1 MKIAVVVHG
10 RFHGF
15 DLARELS
22 RRHEVTVFTNY
33 PGWAAARSGLRLSQ
47 VRSFW
52 PHGVV
57 SRVAWWLHQ
66 RSLPYPEAALHR
78 LFGRW
83 AAAQVTK
90 ERWDVVHCFSGVSE
104 EVLLALKGR
113 PITRMVVRGSAHIRA
128 QARLLEEE
136 EHRTGTRLD
145 RPSRWMISREER
157 EYALADR
164 IVVLSSFAR
173 NSFLAEGTTSAKLGV
188 LPLGASIEMFRP
200 SREVVE
206 ARCRRIL
213 SGEPL
218 RVLYV
223 GGLSLRKGLWDVASI
238 LRSVANEK
246 LRFRFVGPVTAE
258 AHDLIKELRS
268 VAEFFPKQP
277 QKELSQWYAWGDL
290 FMFPTIEDGFAVV
303 LAQAHASALPILTT
317 TNCCGPDLIRD
328 GETGWVLPIRSPD
341 AFVERLRWCD
351 AHRGDLADVARH
363 LYYHFRPRTWADV
376 AGDFESLCAKTVAAD
391 GR

>member
-1 MKIAVVVHG
+1 MKIAIIVHG

-33 PGWAAARSGLRLSQ
+33 PQWAAARFGLKASQ

-52 PHGVV
+52 PHGVLARIG
-57 SRVAWWLHQ
+57 SWLNQ
-66 RSLPYPEAALHR
+66 RSIPYPEAALHR

-83 AAAQVTK
+83 AATQVTK
-90 ERWDVVHCFSGVSE
+90 EQWDVVHCFSGVSE
-104 EVLLALKGR
+104 EVLIALRGR
-113 PITRMVVRGSAHIRA
+113 PTTRMIVRGSAHIRT
-128 QARLLEEE
+128 QAHLLEEE

-145 RPSRWMISREER
+145 RPSCWMISREER
-157 EYALADR
+157 EYELADR

-173 NSFLAEGTTSAKLGV
+173 DSFLAEGTACSKLGF
-188 LPLGASIEMFRP
+188 LPLGASSEMFRP
-200 SREVVE
+200 SQDVVE

-213 SGEPL
+213 SGGAL
-218 RVLYV
+218 RVVYV
-223 GGLSLRKGLWDVASI
+223 GGLSLRKGLWDMASV
-238 LRSVANEK
+238 LRTVGNK
-246 LRFRFVGPVTAE
+246 RFRFRFIGPMTAE
-258 AHDLIKELRS
+258 AHGLITELRPL
-268 VAEFFPKQP
+268 AEFFPKQP
-277 QKELSQWYAWGDL
+277 QKELPRWYAWGDL
-290 FMFPTIEDGFAVV
+290 FVFPTIEDGFAVV

-328 GETGWVLPIRSPD
+328 GKTGWVLPIRNPD

-351 AHRGDLADVARH
+351 AHRAQLAEMVRH
-363 LYYHFRPRTWADV
+363 LYSDFQPRTWTDV
-376 AGDFESLCAKTVAAD
+376 ADDFESLCTETMAIN

>member
-1 MKIAVVVHG
+1 
-10 RFHGF
+10 
-15 DLARELS
+15 
-22 RRHEVTVFTNY
+22 
-33 PGWAAARSGLRLSQ
+33 
-47 VRSFW
+47 
-52 PHGVV
+52 VV
-57 SRVAWWLHQ
+57 SRLAWWLRQ
-66 RSLPYPEAALHR
+66 KSFPYPEAALHR

-83 AAAQVTK
+83 AASQIAK
-90 ERWDVVHCFSGVSE
+90 EQWDVVHCFTGVSE

-113 PITRMVVRGSAHIRA
+113 PTNRMIVRGSAHIRT

-136 EHRTGTRLD
+136 EKRTRTRLD

-173 NSFLAEGTTSAKLGV
+173 DSFLAAGTSSSKLGF
-188 LPLGASIEMFRP
+188 LPLGASLEMFRP
-200 SREVVE
+200 SQEVVE

-218 RVLYV
+218 RVVYV
-223 GGLSLRKGLWDVASI
+223 GGLSLRKGLWDMASV
-238 LRSVANEK
+238 LRSVAKERF
-246 LRFRFVGPVTAE
+246 RFRFVGPVVSE
-258 AHDLIKELRS
+258 ARGLIRELRS

-290 FMFPTIEDGFAVV
+290 FVFPTIEDGFAVV
-303 LAQAHASALPILTT
+303 LAQAHASGLPILTT

-328 GETGWVLPIRSPD
+328 GETGWVLPIRNPD

-351 AHRGDLADVARH
+351 VHRAQLAEIARH
-363 LYYHFRPRTWADV
+363 LYHDFRPRTWADV
-376 AGDFESLCAKTVAAD
+376 AVDFESLCAETVGAD

>member
-15 DLARELS
+15 DLARELT
-22 RRHEVTVFTNY
+22 RRHDVTVFTNY
-33 PGWAAARSGLRLSQ
+33 PSWAAARFGLKPSQ

-66 RSLPYPEAALHR
+66 KSFPYPEAALHR
-78 LFGRW
+78 VFGRW
-83 AAAQVTK
+83 AASQVAK
-90 ERWDVVHCFSGVSE
+90 EQWDVVHCFSGVSE
-104 EVLLALKGR
+104 EILLALKGR
-113 PITRMVVRGSAHIRA
+113 PTTRMVVRGSAHIRT

-136 EHRTGTRLD
+136 EQRTGTRLD

-173 NSFLAEGTTSAKLGV
+173 DSFLAAGTTSSKLGF

-200 SREVVE
+200 SQEVVE
-206 ARCRRIL
+206 ARGRRIL

-223 GGLSLRKGLWDVASI
+223 GSLSLQKGLWDMASVI
-238 LRSVANEK
+238 SRLCKEK
-246 LRFRFVGPVTAE
+246 FRFRFIGPETVE
-258 AHDLIKELRS
+258 ARGLIKELRS
-268 VAEFFPKQP
+268 SAEFVPKQLQRDLP
-277 QKELSQWYAWGDL
+277 RSYAWADL
-290 FMFPTIEDGFAVV
+290 FMFPTIQDGFAVV
-303 LAQAHASALPILTT
+303 LAQANASGLPILTT

-328 GETGWVLPIRSPD
+328 GETGWVLPIRNPD
-341 AFVERLRWCD
+341 AFVERLRLCN
-351 AHRGDLADVARH
+351 AQRAQLAEMARH
-363 LYYHFRPRTWADV
+363 LWYDFRPRTWADV
-376 AGDFESLCAKTVAAD
+376 AKDFESLCAETATVH